1 MASADA
7 WRAAVGFSDRL
18 ATIVNITSCYKRA
31 HPDATPADASK
42 EARALEDAAFT
53 QATTY
58 VDYELRC
65 EAVVQELSSKSPAA
79 VGEAETAEHDDGIPE
94 NTGFHI
100 GKYKNVAHHDNGLFS
115 EVYKAKRLDSGG
127 DPRASKLVALKVTVP
142 SMMSPPHDSQKE
154 ARLLE
159 IARSEQ
165 NCIVPLL
172 ETFWQAGGRF
182 ILVLE
187 FMRCDLQQL
196 LSRKELTRP
205 QATTCLRDLF
215 KALQHLHSLGIIHRD
230 VKPSNLLLRS
240 PAGPAFLADF
250 GIAWKDGVRG
260 SEPANQKIT
269 DVGTTHYRPPELL
282 FGNTAYGP
290 ALDMWAAGCVVAE
303 VACLGGGRTLFDSGE
318 LGSDLALVNSHFQSL
333 GTPNDDIWPEA
344 KGFRDWGKVQFY
356 EYPPK
361 SWVELLPDCE
371 DSARDL
377 VSRLVVYESS
387 RRLTAS
393 EALRHDFFR
402 NGA

>member
-7 WRAAVGFSDRL
+7 WRATLSFSDRL

-31 HPDATPADASK
+31 HPEATPADASK

-53 QATTY
+53 RATTY
-58 VDYELRC
+58 
-65 EAVVQELSSKSPAA
+65 
-79 VGEAETAEHDDGIPE
+79 HDDDILPE

-115 EVYKAKRLDSGG
+115 EIYKARRLDG
-127 DPRASKLVALKVTVP
+127 DISPRASKLVALKVTVP

-154 ARLLE
+154 AQLLE
-159 IARSEQ
+159 TARSEQ
-165 NCIVPLL
+165 NHIMPLL

-182 ILVLE
+182 VLVSE
-187 FMRCDLQQL
+187 FMRCDLEQL
-196 LSRKELTRP
+196 LSRRELTRT
-205 QATTCLRDLF
+205 QATSCLRDLF
-215 KALQHLHSLGIIHRD
+215 EALGHLHSLGIIHRD
-230 VKPSNLLLRS
+230 VKPSNVLLRS

-250 GIAWKDGVRG
+250 GIAWKDGVHG
-260 SEPANQKIT
+260 AEPANQKIT

-282 FGNTAYGP
+282 FGNTSYGP

-303 VACLGGGRTLFDSGE
+303 VACLKGSPLFDSGE

-333 GTPNDDIWPEA
+333 GTPNDDVWPEA
-344 KGFRDWGKVQFY
+344 KRFRDWGKVQFY
-356 EYPPK
+356 EYPSKP
-361 SWVELLPDCE
+361 WTELLPDCE
-371 DSARDL
+371 DKARDL

-393 EALRHDFFR
+393 EALRHDFFK